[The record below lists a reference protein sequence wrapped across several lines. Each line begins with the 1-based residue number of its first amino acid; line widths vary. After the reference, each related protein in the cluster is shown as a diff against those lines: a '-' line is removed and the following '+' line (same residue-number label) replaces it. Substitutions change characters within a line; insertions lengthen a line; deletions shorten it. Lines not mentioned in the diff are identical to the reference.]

1 MYEFISIANPNV
13 IVIAIIVK
21 NLVYKSIFIWRKLNV
36 MLFRKKK
43 QGRSLWN
50 NS

>member
-21 NLVYKSIFIWRKLNV
+21 NSVYKSICIWTNLNV
-36 MLFRKKK
+36 MLFLNGAK
-43 QGRSLWN
+43 QESLEQ
-50 NS
+50 